1 MVVRIDANNDTHE
14 VYRVERAYSRQP
26 DGEARRR
33 TYSRTKAR
41 IRQGPVEYDRCLR
54 DLDTPIEW
62 AARVKHMA
70 PRY

>member
-14 VYRVERAYSRQP
+14 VFRVERAYSRQP

-54 DLDTPIEW
+54 AVLLHTDW
-62 AARVKHMA
+62 G
-70 PRY
+70 